1 MKKLFAILFS
11 ILLVKNNFAQ
21 NVGIGTSNPAASAL
35 LEIKSTNKGVLIPRV
50 SLINAFD
57 NTTIPTPAPNLI
69 VFNTNDALTTGNG
82 MYFNNGT
89 AASPNWEKVG
99 ELKLPYYNATS
110 SASNVFTIENYSM
123 SALGNG
129 IKGFSQ
135 NGYGIAGSSVAGTG
149 ILAYSSAGTAM
160 EINGKL
166 EIKGNGQVPGP
177 GKVLTCDAIGNA
189 TWEGAIAFSST
200 GIQPD
205 GAAEISSGV
214 DKKVAFYTEDYDLGN
229 NYNPSNAT
237 PGLPW
242 STFTAPVKG
251 VYHFDM
257 KICWQN
263 SIETNH
269 GVSLELRSSLNGV
282 VKRHTRSTAEMT
294 SWWLEN
300 TISKDL
306 LLEAGEQVYGVA
318 SHNSGSNELLFQYG
332 QTTSAP
338 LSYFTGRLVIKL

>member
-1 MKKLFAILFS
+1 MKKLFALLFTVLS
-11 ILLVKNNFAQ
+11 AKINFAQ
-21 NVGIGTSNPAASAL
+21 NVGIGTSSPATSAL
-35 LEIKSTNKGVLIPRV
+35 LEVKSTNKGVLIPRV
-50 SLINAFD
+50 SLINAAD
-57 NTTIPTPAPNLI
+57 NTTVPAPAPNLI
-69 VFNTNDALTTGNG
+69 VFNTNDALSTGNG

-110 SASNVFTIENYSM
+110 AASNIFTIENYSM

-135 NGYGIAGSSVAGTG
+135 NGYGITGSSVAGTG
-149 ILAYSSAGTAM
+149 ILAYSASGTAM

-166 EIKGNGQVPGP
+166 KIKGNGQAPAP
-177 GKVLTCDAIGNA
+177 GKVLTCDASGDA

-229 NYNPSNAT
+229 NYNPSNAAA
-237 PGLPW
+237 GLPY

-251 VYHFDM
+251 IYHFDM
-257 KICWQN
+257 KITWQN
-263 SIETNH
+263 SIETSH

-282 VKRHTRSTAEMT
+282 VKKHTSSIAEMT

-300 TISKDL
+300 TISKDV

-318 SHNSGSNELLFQYG
+318 HHNSGSNEMLFQYG